1 MSRSRGA
8 AARST
13 LALAPPNIHPE
24 DRRIRLPAYGPCR
37 PFGLGREDDA
47 GRNDFPTRPNP
58 DQRHTGSVSR
68 ITRQRCRRSRHRMDG
83 LHECDPM
90 AVHMSLEPPEMLA
103 VDGTDVTPPALNDL
117 LTLASWV
124 AVRWREL
131 DEQARLALV
140 RKIQQM
146 SSDLGRQAQGNGR
159 EDPGSGEGPEVLNR
173 LILLTPREIQ
183 VLEAITDG
191 HSTAKIA
198 SLLGI
203 SNATVRSHVKSLLA
217 KLGLHSRVEA
227 VSLIL
232 RSDGGS
238 PSSET
243 A

>member
-1 MSRSRGA
+1 
-8 AARST
+8 
-13 LALAPPNIHPE
+13 
-24 DRRIRLPAYGPCR
+24 
-37 PFGLGREDDA
+37 
-47 GRNDFPTRPNP
+47 
-58 DQRHTGSVSR
+58 
-68 ITRQRCRRSRHRMDG
+68 
-83 LHECDPM
+83 M
-90 AVHMSLEPPEMLA
+90 AVHMNLELSETLA
-103 VDGTDVTPPALNDL
+103 VEGTDVTPPALNDL

-146 SSDLGRQAQGNGR
+146 ASDLGRQAQGKGGEN
-159 EDPGSGEGPEVLNR
+159 PGSGDGPEVLNR
-173 LILLTPREIQ
+173 LSLLTPREIE
-183 VLEAITDG
+183 VLEALTDG

-203 SNATVRSHVKSLLA
+203 SIATVRTHVKSLLT

-238 PSSET
+238 SST
-243 A
+243 TVPFTTP